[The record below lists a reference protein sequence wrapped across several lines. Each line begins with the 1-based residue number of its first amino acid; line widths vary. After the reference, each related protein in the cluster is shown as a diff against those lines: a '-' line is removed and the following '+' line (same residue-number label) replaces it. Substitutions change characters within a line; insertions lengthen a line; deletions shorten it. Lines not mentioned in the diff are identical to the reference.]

1 MYEGSFL
8 SLTSLTSETPLA
20 DLNCTRRGGRNGTTR
35 VPLLPGVQERMKKKR
50 KKQETHGDENRRV
63 NVWEGRERFTD
74 AKKLGHSLWKG
85 LSCLEAE
92 R

>member
-63 NVWEGRERFTD
+63 NVWEGRERVHRCEKIRPL
-74 AKKLGHSLWKG
+74 ALERVKLPGS
-85 LSCLEAE
+85 
-92 R
+92 